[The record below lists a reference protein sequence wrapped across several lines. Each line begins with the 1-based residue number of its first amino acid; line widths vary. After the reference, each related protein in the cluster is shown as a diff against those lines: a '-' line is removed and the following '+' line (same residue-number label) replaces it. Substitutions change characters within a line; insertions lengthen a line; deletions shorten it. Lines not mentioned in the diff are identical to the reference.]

1 MAERESLNLTPESI
15 SETPKKCHDSALRHA
30 RQVAR
35 KGFLDPTDQ
44 VGVGV
49 YKEEHQNG
57 RASVGDMA
65 PQQRAPTALL
75 EDLALVPSIYTV
87 ITTISNSSS
96 RR

>member
-1 MAERESLNLTPESI
+1 MNLTPESI
-15 SETPKKCHDSALRHA
+15 SETLRKCHDSALRHT

-44 VGVGV
+44 VGMGV
-49 YKEEHQNG
+49 YEEEHQNV
-57 RASVGDMA
+57 RARAGDMA

-87 ITTISNSSS
+87 THN
-96 RR
+96 RQ